1 MRTEIV
7 VAAVSAPAQYLSIVR
22 VKALIAV
29 SRMHWAK
36 NEYQVN
42 KWVIKYLHKKKN
54 IRIQFILP

>member
-36 NEYQVN
+36 KDYHAT
-42 KWVIKYLHKKKN
+42 KWVI
-54 IRIQFILP
+54 